1 MFFHKTS
8 LCLGIIKLLSTKISK
23 KIICPKSL
31 IFNSLRRN
39 ISLKKYLY
47 LKNHQRKTQK
57 GTYFLTCVLPS
68 NDHRYVAENRRK
80 QVYVTFQKRLTFTT
94 IIFTFFTILIFKL
107 WISVHPN
114 TNWP

>member
-1 MFFHKTS
+1 M
-8 LCLGIIKLLSTKISK
+8 
-23 KIICPKSL
+23 
-31 IFNSLRRN
+31 
-39 ISLKKYLY
+39 
-47 LKNHQRKTQK
+47 
-57 GTYFLTCVLPS
+57 LPS